1 MPESEIIGLCA
12 LFLVAGMLLGIA
24 MAGGRRGHG

>member
-1 MPESEIIGLCA
+1 MSEADTVGLCV

-24 MAGGRRGHG
+24 MAGGKRGHG